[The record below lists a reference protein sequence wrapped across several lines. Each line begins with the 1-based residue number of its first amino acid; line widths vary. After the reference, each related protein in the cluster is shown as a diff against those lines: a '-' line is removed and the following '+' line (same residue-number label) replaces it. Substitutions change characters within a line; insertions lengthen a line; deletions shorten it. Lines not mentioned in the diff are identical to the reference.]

1 MAQAAPAPAPASA
14 PAPAA
19 AAAPIV
25 DESKLPEWVK
35 RQARSPYKVIIESQV
50 VKPKPSPSATQSTKD
65 DEAARRVAKK
75 ATPAAL
81 PADMIAADKA
91 RPVAGSEAVS
101 APPVATP
108 DSGNTVGAVGAVAAV
123 AAVAR
128 PMPTAAPVIEQTLA
142 AARPLLPEPLSAPVL
157 AAPPEPP
164 PLQLLDGGDPVI
176 PADAFDNQRSRAEVV
191 VRFTVTPNG
200 EVSKLTVMSSNNAR
214 LNRSVLRAV
223 QGWRYAPIA
232 AAREHNVS
240 FAFTP
245 Q

>member
-1 MAQAAPAPAPASA
+1 MAQAASAPASA

-50 VKPKPSPSATQSTKD
+50 VKPKPSPSATQATKD

-75 ATPAAL
+75 AAPAAL
-81 PADMIAADKA
+81 PADVIAADKA
-91 RPVAGSEAVS
+91 RPVAGAEAVS

-108 DSGNTVGAVGAVAAV
+108 DSGNTVGAV

-142 AARPLLPEPLSAPVL
+142 AARPLLPEPVSAPVL
-157 AAPPEPP
+157 AAPPEPA
-164 PLQLLDGGDPVI
+164 PLQRLDGGDPVI
-176 PADAFDNQRSRAEVV
+176 PPDSFDSQSSRAEVV

-200 EVSKLTVMSSNNAR
+200 EVSKLTVVSSNNAR

>member
-1 MAQAAPAPAPASA
+1 MAQAAPAP
-14 PAPAA
+14 
-19 AAAPIV
+19 APIV

-50 VKPKPSPSATQSTKD
+50 VKPKPPAPTQAVKD

-75 ATPAAL
+75 AVPAAT
-81 PADMIAADKA
+81 PTEVIATEKA
-91 RPVAGSEAVS
+91 RPVAGAEAAAAV
-101 APPVATP
+101 P
-108 DSGNTVGAVGAVAAV
+108 DSGNTAA
-123 AAVAR
+123 A
-128 PMPTAAPVIEQTLA
+128 TALPAPVSEPTLA
-142 AARPLLPEPLSAPVL
+142 AARPLSPEPVSAAVL

-164 PLQLLDGGDPVI
+164 PLQRLDGGDPVI
-176 PADAFDNQRSRAEVV
+176 PPDAFDSQSGRAEVV
-191 VRFTVTPNG
+191 VRFTVTPTG
-200 EVSKLTVMSSNNAR
+200 EVSKLTVVSSNNAR

-232 AAREHNVS
+232 TAREHNVS

>member
-1 MAQAAPAPAPASA
+1 MAQAASA
-14 PAPAA
+14 PL
-19 AAAPIV
+19 V

-35 RQARSPYKVIIESQV
+35 RQARSPYKVIIESQA
-50 VKPKPSPSATQSTKD
+50 VKPKASPPPTQTTQAAQAAKD

-75 ATPAAL
+75 AALAAATTEVVTSEKVRPVVGAEAAPDPAA
-81 PADMIAADKA
+81 AM
-91 RPVAGSEAVS
+91 
-101 APPVATP
+101 P
-108 DSGNTVGAVGAVAAV
+108 DSGSSVAA
-123 AAVAR
+123 
-128 PMPTAAPVIEQTLA
+128 TALPGPAPVIEQA
-142 AARPLLPEPLSAPVL
+142 VAVARPLSPEPVSAPVL

-191 VRFTVTPNG
+191 VRFTVTPTG
-200 EVSKLTVMSSNNAR
+200 EVSKLTLVASNNSR

-232 AAREHNVS
+232 TAREHNVS

>member
-1 MAQAAPAPAPASA
+1 MAQAAS
-14 PAPAA
+14 
-19 AAAPIV
+19 APIV

-50 VKPKPSPSATQSTKD
+50 VKPKPTAPATQAVKD

-75 ATPAAL
+75 AAPAAASTDVIAAEKPRPVAAADAASAPAAALPDQGNAVAAAAL
-81 PADMIAADKA
+81 PA
-91 RPVAGSEAVS
+91 
-101 APPVATP
+101 
-108 DSGNTVGAVGAVAAV
+108 
-123 AAVAR
+123 
-128 PMPTAAPVIEQTLA
+128 AAPVIEQTLA
-142 AARPLLPEPLSAPVL
+142 AARPLSPEPVSAPVL

-176 PADAFDNQRSRAEVV
+176 PADAFDNQRGRAEVV
-191 VRFTVTPNG
+191 VRFTVTPTG
-200 EVSKLTVMSSNNAR
+200 EVSKLTLMSSNNAR

-232 AAREHNVS
+232 MAREHNVS

>member
-1 MAQAAPAPAPASA
+1 MAQAAPAPAPA
-14 PAPAA
+14 PAS
-19 AAAPIV
+19 APIV

-50 VKPKPSPSATQSTKD
+50 VKPKPPAPPTPLTQAMKD

-75 ATPAAL
+75 AAPAAA
-81 PADMIAADKA
+81 PTDVIATEKA
-91 RPVAGSEAVS
+91 RPVVGVEAAAAV
-101 APPVATP
+101 P
-108 DSGNTVGAVGAVAAV
+108 DSGNTAA
-123 AAVAR
+123 A
-128 PMPTAAPVIEQTLA
+128 TALPAPVSEPTFA
-142 AARPLLPEPLSAPVL
+142 AARPLSPEPVSAPVL

-164 PLQLLDGGDPVI
+164 PLQRLDGGDPVI
-176 PADAFDNQRSRAEVV
+176 PPDAFDSQSGRAEVV
-191 VRFTVTPNG
+191 VRFTVTPTG
-200 EVSKLTVMSSNNAR
+200 EVSKLTVVSSNNAR

-232 AAREHNVS
+232 TAREHNVS

>member
-1 MAQAAPAPAPASA
+1 MAQAASA
-14 PAPAA
+14 PL
-19 AAAPIV
+19 V

-35 RQARSPYKVIIESQV
+35 RQARSPYKVIIESQA
-50 VKPKPSPSATQSTKD
+50 VKPKASPPPTQTTQTTQATQAAKD

-75 ATPAAL
+75 AALAA
-81 PADMIAADKA
+81 ATTEVVTSEKA
-91 RPVAGSEAVS
+91 RPVVGAEA
-101 APPVATP
+101 APDLAAAMP
-108 DSGNTVGAVGAVAAV
+108 DSGSSVAA
-123 AAVAR
+123 
-128 PMPTAAPVIEQTLA
+128 TALPGPAPVIEQA
-142 AARPLLPEPLSAPVL
+142 VAVARPLSPEPVSSPVL

-191 VRFTVTPNG
+191 VRFTVTPTG
-200 EVSKLTVMSSNNAR
+200 EVSKLTLVASNNSR

-232 AAREHNVS
+232 TAREHNVS